1 MRWPERWQEMAT
13 WLAAPV
19 LLVAVGLV
27 QWWRVDRLDQSTW
40 SGVGFGMFATFEN
53 DTNRFVAVTV
63 EVDGE
68 RRRAAVPDDLRS
80 DADELLIVPS
90 AGATRAMADDLAAR
104 RWTVRADDIAVAD
117 PEGALA
123 GTVTVVV
130 HGVAVDGGDPPTLRL
145 IDVRRAQAVGR

>member
-1 MRWPERWQEMAT
+1 MRRPERWQDTAS

-27 QWWRVDRLDQSTW
+27 QWWRVDQLDQSSW

-63 EVDGE
+63 ELDGE
-68 RRRAAVPDDLRS
+68 GHRAAVPDDLTA
-80 DADELLIVPS
+80 DADDLLIVPS
-90 AGATRAMADDLAAR
+90 TGATQELADELAAR
-104 RWTVRADDIAVAD
+104 RWTVRSDGIAVAD
-117 PEGALA
+117 PDGAVA

-130 HGVAVDGGDPPTLRL
+130 HGVAVDGGDAPTLSL
-145 IDVRRAQAVGR
+145 VEVRRAEAVRR